1 MQTGIVKWF
10 NAEKGFGFITPEGG
24 GKDLFVHISA
34 IEAGQTLVENQRVSY
49 VPEQGPKGPQAT
61 KVQAL

>member
-1 MQTGIVKWF
+1 
-10 NAEKGFGFITPEGG
+10 
-24 GKDLFVHISA
+24 A